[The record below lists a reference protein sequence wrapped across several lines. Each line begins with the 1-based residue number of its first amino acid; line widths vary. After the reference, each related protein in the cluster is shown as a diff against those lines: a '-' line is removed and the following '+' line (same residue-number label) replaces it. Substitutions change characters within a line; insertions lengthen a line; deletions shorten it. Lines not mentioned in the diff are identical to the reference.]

1 MPHEPLEAS
10 IYAHLKGEYALFR
23 EIVEGLGD
31 MVFVK
36 DLEGHYLSVN
46 SAFADRVGRPKE
58 DIIGNNDRQI
68 LGDRAADQISRH
80 ERELLLN
87 GNSVEYELR
96 YEQSSKPSLFLCRKY
111 LLSNSLG
118 TPIAIV
124 GLSRDVTSE
133 RLAQNKYRFI
143 FDNAPIAFW
152 EEDFSEVKV
161 VFDELRSKGVKDF
174 RVHFEKQP
182 ADLKRCIEA
191 IRITDVNLATL
202 RMNRTLDKPR
212 LISDLKRKFTLDS
225 TSVFLEEFLAL
236 AEGRTFYQS
245 EASTIEVGEDRLDV
259 LFNLNVLPGHEEDLS
274 LVLVSVIDVTQIKQ
288 AEVQLSQMKELYR
301 SVVEGQQEMICRFL
315 PSGKVTFFNAAFKNF
330 FWPRIEHQSEF
341 TFQQLFPDTGWN
353 DRGQQLLDLTP
364 IEPSC
369 TFEAHNY
376 DEDGRI
382 VWQHWS
388 IIALFDR
395 TGAVSKHQ
403 AVGSDVTERKETEA
417 QLAASE
423 ERWRSVFEN
432 AEDIIMTMNASGL
445 ILSANRPAIESYGQ
459 KIAGKLLTE
468 VLTKETAERT
478 NDALK
483 QVFEAGD
490 RVEMELKMT
499 GGALRGRVL
508 SCVFTPIFQGERVLS
523 ATLIARDVTENR
535 RLENRIR
542 EALIEGQEQE
552 RKRVSR
558 ELHDGLGQLFTALK
572 LNMQH
577 LKAGIKNEEQE
588 NALARLELLEH
599 NIGVAINE
607 VKYISHNLMP
617 EVLEQFG
624 LQPALHDLVNSWS
637 RSEGN
642 TTVTLGM
649 VNLDHEPPAH
659 MALAL
664 FRIAQELITNAVRH
678 SEAKKVFLQVIDH
691 GTSIMLTVEDDGKGF
706 DPMKESVGLGLRN
719 IRSRTELLEGMVDI
733 DSTPGK
739 GTMTTVEIPYR
750 SSAR

>member
-1 MPHEPLEAS
+1 MSHEPLEAS

-36 DLEGHYLSVN
+36 DLEGRYLSVN
-46 SAFADRVGRPKE
+46 RAFADRVGRPKE
-58 DIIGNNDRQI
+58 DIIGNNDHEI
-68 LGDRAADQISRH
+68 LGDRAADQIARH

-111 LLSNSLG
+111 VLSNSLG

-152 EEDFSEVKV
+152 EEDFSGVKA
-161 VFDELRSKGVKDF
+161 VFDELRGQGVKNF
-174 RVHFEKQP
+174 RTHFETNP
-182 ADLKRCIEA
+182 ADLERCIEA

-212 LISDLKRKFTLDS
+212 FISDLKRRFTQDS
-225 TSVFLEEFLAL
+225 ASVFLEEFLAL

-245 EASTIEVGEDRLDV
+245 EASTIEVGEDKLDV

-274 LVLVSVIDVTQIKQ
+274 LVLVSVIDITRIKQ
-288 AEVQLSQMKELYR
+288 TEGQLSQMKELYH

-315 PSGKVTFFNAAFKNF
+315 PSGKVTFFNAAFKKF
-330 FWPRIEHQSEF
+330 FGPRIEHQSEF
-341 TFQQLFPDTGWN
+341 TFEQLFPETGSGEC
-353 DRGQQLLDLTP
+353 GQQLLDLTP
-364 IEPSC
+364 NKPSC

-388 IIALFDR
+388 INALFDR
-395 TGAVSKHQ
+395 TGAVSIYQ
-403 AVGSDVTERKETEA
+403 AVGSDITERKETED

-423 ERWRSVFEN
+423 ARWRSVFEN

-445 ILSANRPAIESYGQ
+445 ILSANRPATEAYGQ

-490 RVEMELKMT
+490 RVEMELKMM
-499 GGALRGRVL
+499 GGALHGRVL
-508 SCVFTPIFQGERVLS
+508 SCVFTPILQGERVLS

-535 RLENRIR
+535 KLENHIR

-558 ELHDGLGQLFTALK
+558 ELHDGLGQLFTAIK

-577 LKAGIKNEEQE
+577 LKAGLGTEQQE
-588 NALARLELLEH
+588 NALARLELLEQ

-624 LQPALHDLVNSWS
+624 LQPALQDLVNSWN

-642 TTVTLGM
+642 TSVTLGM
-649 VNLDHEPPAH
+649 VDLDHEPPAH

-678 SEAKKVFLQVIDH
+678 SQAKTVFLQIIDH
-691 GTSIMLTVEDDGKGF
+691 GASIMLTVEDDGIGF

-719 IRSRTELLEGMVDI
+719 IRSRTEVLEGTVDI

-739 GTMTTVEIPYR
+739 GTMTTIEIPFR
-750 SSAR
+750 STIR